1 MPEPNEYP
9 CCGRVFRPG
18 DVCNGQMIPFAN
30 VDGCVFRQCSNPY
43 CLRTS
48 GEEVH
53 AIPLPDQELAIVP
66 GGDHAASM

>member
-1 MPEPNEYP
+1 MTELSEYP
-9 CCGRVFRPG
+9 RCGRVFGSG

-30 VDGCVFRQCSNPY
+30 IDGRVLRQCSNQY

-53 AIPLPDQELAIVP
+53 AIPLPDQGLAIVQ